1 LGQKKPLII
10 TEATDQR
17 ELSVTIRPH
26 LSKSAVSFASIS
38 PVSI

>member
-1 LGQKKPLII
+1 LGRKKPQII
-10 TEATDQR
+10 TDVTDRR
-17 ELSVTIRPH
+17 ELFLTIRPH